1 MDDWKSK
8 RKRNVLILTSDHIFR
23 LYRASVLFFLE
34 SDLLQELAW
43 LDGISLQHL
52 KNYQIW

>member
-1 MDDWKSK
+1 M
-8 RKRNVLILTSDHIFR
+8 LILSLGIMIYR

-43 LDGISLQHL
+43 LDEISLQHL
-52 KNYQIW
+52 KNYQIWYVT